1 MAKRLLKKKG
11 VKGCL
16 DIAQASFFFFP
27 WQKGKV
33 VFKNVSV
40 EVKLWFKML
49 SSQKETLEEF
59 LGYIIKTLIFH
70 EEWLSNNKNKLKV
83 KKKMQLSSFEQE
95 SFTWKLTT
103 KNFIKLDCS
112 KSLLPLPFAKI
123 PFLCKQWFQNKSCPL

>member
-1 MAKRLLKKKG
+1 MWCSLP
-11 VKGCL
+11 
-16 DIAQASFFFFP
+16 FFFP
-27 WQKGKV
+27 PCRKV
-33 VFKNVSV
+33 RQYLRMSV

-83 KKKMQLSSFEQE
+83 QLLSFEQE

-112 KSLLPLPFAKI
+112 KTCFH
-123 PFLCKQWFQNKSCPL
+123 CPLQKYHSYASSGFRTSHVLCECITCDYKMLTLVLML